1 MENYV
6 KGKVLGK
13 GSFGTAVLAVSKL
26 DGKNYVIKEVELARM
41 PKAERDAAEQEARV
55 CYRHISAQCCAA
67 EYQPS

>member
-55 CYRHISAQCCAA
+55 RS
-67 EYQPS
+67 